1 MKLEPRASN
10 TPASEPLSYELRV
23 LEAQLFAAATP
34 LTEIDLIARLPP
46 AADVKAL
53 LAELSALYQGRG
65 VEVVQLAGGWAF
77 RTAPDL
83 AAALRVTL
91 EVSRKLSRAAVEAL
105 AIIAYHQ
112 PVTRGEIEEIRGVQL
127 SRGTLDILLESGWI
141 KPKGRRRTPG
151 RPVTWVTT
159 PGFLDHFGLT
169 SLDDLPGVEELKA
182 AGLLERR
189 SGITLAMREEEA
201 EAEADAAAEAETDDP
216 VETLLSDDALDLAD
230 ES

>member
-1 MKLEPRASN
+1 MNLA
-10 TPASEPLSYELRV
+10 PLPSALRL

-34 LTEIDLIARLPP
+34 LTEMDLIARLPP
-46 AADVKAL
+46 GADVKTL
-53 LAELSALYQGRG
+53 LAELQALYQGHG
-65 VEVVQLAGGWAF
+65 VEVVELAGGWTF

-83 AAALRVTL
+83 AAGLRVTL
-91 EVSRKLSRAAVEAL
+91 AVSRKLSRAAIEAL

-127 SRGTLDILLESGWI
+127 SKGTMDNLLEAGWI

-159 PGFLDHFGLT
+159 TGFLDHFGLT

-182 AGLLERR
+182 AGLLDRR
-189 SGITLAMREEEA
+189 AGITLAMRETEA
-201 EAEADAAAEAETDDP
+201 EAALDEDP
-216 VETLLSDDALDLAD
+216 VETLLAEAPPDLAGD
-230 ES
+230 NQSR

>member
-1 MKLEPRASN
+1 MKLEPRA
-10 TPASEPLSYELRV
+10 PEAPIGQPLSYELRV

-34 LTEIDLIARLPP
+34 LTEIDLITRMPP
-46 AADVKAL
+46 GADVKAR

-65 VEVVQLAGGWAF
+65 VELVQLAGGWAF

-83 AAALRVTL
+83 ATALRVTL
-91 EVSRKLSRAAVEAL
+91 DVSRKLSRAAVEAL

-182 AGLLERR
+182 AGLLDRR
-189 SGITLAMREEEA
+189 SGITIAMREEEA
-201 EAEADAAAEAETDDP
+201 EAALQADVDDP
-216 VETLLSDDALDLAD
+216 VETLLGDDRPDLAD
-230 ES
+230 ERQSR

>member
-1 MKLEPRASN
+1 MKLEPR
-10 TPASEPLSYELRV
+10 TSEPLSYELRV

-34 LTEIDLIARLPP
+34 LTEIDLIVRMPP
-46 AADVKAL
+46 GADVKAR
-53 LAELSALYQGRG
+53 LAELAALYQGRG
-65 VEVVQLAGGWAF
+65 VELVQLAGGWAF

-83 AAALRVTL
+83 ATALRVTL
-91 EVSRKLSRAAVEAL
+91 DVSRKLSRAAVEAL

-182 AGLLERR
+182 AGLLDRR
-189 SGITLAMREEEA
+189 SGITIAMREEEA
-201 EAEADAAAEAETDDP
+201 EAALQAEADDP
-216 VETLLSDDALDLAD
+216 VETLLGDAPPDLAG
-230 ES
+230 ESQSR

>member
-1 MKLEPRASN
+1 MSLA
-10 TPASEPLSYELRV
+10 PLPDALRL

-46 AADVKAL
+46 GANVKAL
-53 LAELSALYQGRG
+53 LTELQALYRGHG
-65 VEVVQLAGGWAF
+65 VEVVELAGGWTF

-83 AAALRVTL
+83 AAGLRVTL
-91 EVSRKLSRAAVEAL
+91 EVSRKLSRAAMEAL

-127 SRGTLDILLESGWI
+127 SKGTMDNLLEAGWI

-159 PGFLDHFGLT
+159 TGFLDHFGLT

-182 AGLLERR
+182 AGLLDRR
-189 SGITLAMREEEA
+189 AGITLAMRETEA
-201 EAEADAAAEAETDDP
+201 EAALEAEDP
-216 VETLLSDDALDLAD
+216 VETLLADDPPDLAGD
-230 ES
+230 NQSR

>member
-1 MKLEPRASN
+1 MKLEPR
-10 TPASEPLSYELRV
+10 TPEPLSYELRL
-23 LEAQLFAAATP
+23 LEAQLFAATSP
-34 LTEIDLIARLPP
+34 LTEIDLIVRMPP
-46 AADVKAL
+46 GADVKAR
-53 LAELSALYQGRG
+53 LAELAALYQGRG
-65 VEVVQLAGGWAF
+65 VELVQLAGGWAF

-83 AAALRVTL
+83 ATALRVTL
-91 EVSRKLSRAAVEAL
+91 DVSRKLSRAAVEAL

-182 AGLLERR
+182 AGLLDKR
-189 SGITLAMREEEA
+189 SGITIAMREEEA
-201 EAEADAAAEAETDDP
+201 EAALQADVDDP
-216 VETLLSDDALDLAD
+216 VETLLGDDLPDLAD
-230 ES
+230 ERQSR

>member
-1 MKLEPRASN
+1 
-10 TPASEPLSYELRV
+10 LSYELRL
-23 LEAQLFAAATP
+23 LEAQLFAATSP
-34 LTEIDLIARLPP
+34 LTEIDLIVRMPP
-46 AADVKAL
+46 GADVKAR
-53 LAELSALYQGRG
+53 LAELAALYQGRG
-65 VEVVQLAGGWAF
+65 VELVQLAGGWAF

-83 AAALRVTL
+83 ATALRVTL
-91 EVSRKLSRAAVEAL
+91 DVSRKLSRAAVEAL

-182 AGLLERR
+182 AGLLDKR
-189 SGITLAMREEEA
+189 SGITIAMREEEA
-201 EAEADAAAEAETDDP
+201 EAALQADVDDP
-216 VETLLSDDALDLAD
+216 VETLLGDDLPDLAD
-230 ES
+230 ERQSR

>member
-1 MKLEPRASN
+1 MKLEPR
-10 TPASEPLSYELRV
+10 TSEPLPYELRV

-34 LTEIDLIARLPP
+34 LTEIDLIVRMPP
-46 AADVKAL
+46 GADVKAR
-53 LAELSALYQGRG
+53 LAELAALYQGRG
-65 VEVVQLAGGWAF
+65 VELVQLAGGWAF

-83 AAALRVTL
+83 ATALRVTL
-91 EVSRKLSRAAVEAL
+91 DVSRKLSRAAVEAL

-182 AGLLERR
+182 AGLLDRR
-189 SGITLAMREEEA
+189 SGITIAMREEEA
-201 EAEADAAAEAETDDP
+201 EAALQAEADDP
-216 VETLLSDDALDLAD
+216 VETLLGDDPPDLAG
-230 ES
+230 ESQSR

>member
-1 MKLEPRASN
+1 MKLEPR
-10 TPASEPLSYELRV
+10 TPEPLSYELRL
-23 LEAQLFAAATP
+23 LEAQLFAATSP
-34 LTEIDLIARLPP
+34 LTEIDLIVRMPP
-46 AADVKAL
+46 GADVKAR

-65 VEVVQLAGGWAF
+65 VELVQLAGGWAF

-83 AAALRVTL
+83 ATALRVTL
-91 EVSRKLSRAAVEAL
+91 DVSRKLSRAAVEAL

-182 AGLLERR
+182 AGLLDKR
-189 SGITLAMREEEA
+189 SGITIAMREEEA
-201 EAEADAAAEAETDDP
+201 EAALQADVDDP
-216 VETLLSDDALDLAD
+216 VETLLGDDLPDLAD
-230 ES
+230 ERQSR

>member
-1 MKLEPRASN
+1 
-10 TPASEPLSYELRV
+10 
-23 LEAQLFAAATP
+23 
-34 LTEIDLIARLPP
+34 
-46 AADVKAL
+46 
-53 LAELSALYQGRG
+53 LAELAALYQGRG
-65 VEVVQLAGGWAF
+65 VELVQLAGGWAF

-83 AAALRVTL
+83 ATALRVTL
-91 EVSRKLSRAAVEAL
+91 DVSRKLSRAAVEAL

-182 AGLLERR
+182 AGLLDKR
-189 SGITLAMREEEA
+189 SGITIAMREEEA
-201 EAEADAAAEAETDDP
+201 EAALQADVDDP
-216 VETLLSDDALDLAD
+216 VETLLGDDLPDLAD
-230 ES
+230 ERQSR

>member
-1 MKLEPRASN
+1 MKLEPRAPE
-10 TPASEPLSYELRV
+10 TQTSEPPAYALRV

-46 AADVKAL
+46 GADVKAL

-65 VEVVQLAGGWAF
+65 VELVQLAGGWAF

-83 AAALRVTL
+83 ATALRVTL
-91 EVSRKLSRAAVEAL
+91 DVSRKLSRAAVEAL

-182 AGLLERR
+182 AGLLDRR

-201 EAEADAAAEAETDDP
+201 AVGAEIDDP
-216 VETLLSDDALDLAD
+216 VETLLSDDTPDLAD

>member
-1 MKLEPRASN
+1 MKLEPRTPEPRAPEARPSN
-10 TPASEPLSYELRV
+10 ALAYDLRV
-23 LEAQLFAAATP
+23 LEAQLFAASIP

-46 AADVKAL
+46 GADVKAL
-53 LAELSALYQGRG
+53 LTELSALYQGRG
-65 VEVVQLAGGWAF
+65 VELVQLAGGWAF

-83 AAALRVTL
+83 ATALRVTL

-201 EAEADAAAEAETDDP
+201 TEIDDP

>member
-1 MKLEPRASN
+1 MKLEPR
-10 TPASEPLSYELRV
+10 TSEPLSYELRL
-23 LEAQLFAAATP
+23 LEAQLFAATSP
-34 LTEIDLIARLPP
+34 LTEIDLIVRMPP
-46 AADVKAL
+46 GADVKARL
-53 LAELSALYQGRG
+53 LELAALYQGRG
-65 VEVVQLAGGWAF
+65 VELVQLAGGWAF

-83 AAALRVTL
+83 ATALRVTL
-91 EVSRKLSRAAVEAL
+91 DVSRKLSRAAVEAL

-182 AGLLERR
+182 AGLLDKR
-189 SGITLAMREEEA
+189 SGITIAMREEEA
-201 EAEADAAAEAETDDP
+201 EAALQADVDDP
-216 VETLLSDDALDLAD
+216 VETLLGDDPPDLAD
-230 ES
+230 ERQSR

>member
-1 MKLEPRASN
+1 MKLEPR
-10 TPASEPLSYELRV
+10 TPAPISYELRV
-23 LEAQLFAAATP
+23 LEAQLFAAASP
-34 LTEIDLIARLPP
+34 LTEIDLIVRMPP
-46 AADVKAL
+46 GADVKAR
-53 LAELSALYQGRG
+53 LAELAALYQGRG
-65 VEVVQLAGGWAF
+65 VELVQLAGGWAF

-83 AAALRVTL
+83 ATALRVTL
-91 EVSRKLSRAAVEAL
+91 DVSRKLSRAAVEAL

-127 SRGTLDILLESGWI
+127 SKGTLDILLEAGWI

-182 AGLLERR
+182 AGLLDRR
-189 SGITLAMREEEA
+189 SGITIAMREEEA
-201 EAEADAAAEAETDDP
+201 EAALQAEIDDP
-216 VETLLSDDALDLAD
+216 VETLLGDAPPDLAD